1 MVPGVKFTP
10 TVTLLPGAADP
21 PVSDRAGVCAIAPP
35 VSRANAPVKPMVVDA
50 NLCIALFSIPNTR
63 AHTARAK
70 PMGLRFYEYH
80 LLRMNYYPLE
90 RCIWLAVSDLRMEG
104 KTALA
109 GMEHRPQQDYTLGA
123 NLVAGLDG
131 TGV

>member
-1 MVPGVKFTP
+1 M
-10 TVTLLPGAADP
+10 
-21 PVSDRAGVCAIAPP
+21 I
-35 VSRANAPVKPMVVDA
+35 VDA
-50 NLCIALFSIPNTR
+50 NLCIALFSIPNAR
-63 AHTARAK
+63 AHTACAK

-123 NLVAGLDG
+123 NLEVRVE
-131 TGV
+131 GVGV